1 MGKSLTSELAMRQTV
16 VFQRAIDAGRTSLT
30 EPEAKRLIASFG
42 IPVPAGCQIDAKNAH
57 DLSAAASLHAP
68 LAVKVI
74 SADVLHKSESGGVEL
89 HLADMSAVAAA
100 IDAVAARHHGV
111 AVEGYLVE
119 EMARPGVELV
129 IGGTVDTSFGPT
141 LLVGIGG
148 VFVEV
153 LDDVSMRLCPITRDD
168 AREMLAS
175 LRGAALLGGV
185 RGRPAINID
194 ALLDAMLAVGGTN
207 GLLLQHES
215 MIASLDLNPLIATA
229 DGCVAVDARVL
240 LRAGPAPAQVTPETS
255 LPANNLHQLLAPR
268 SIAVVGA
275 SSDGTGSGN
284 SFIRNLQ
291 GYGFEGRLSI
301 IHPTAQVIDGIPC
314 YPSLGALP
322 EAMDYAY
329 IAIPAARVPP
339 LLAAANGRV
348 AFAQV
353 MSSGFAE
360 VEGGEKLQMELLDS
374 ARKGGM
380 RIIGPNCL
388 GLHST
393 RARVTFI
400 DKMLD
405 TVGQFA
411 VISQSGGMGVDI
423 LRRGQARGVRFSHLI
438 TIGNA
443 ADVSVVEI
451 LDELLND
458 PDTKV
463 IGLYLESVP
472 DGRALF
478 NAFQSRFGI
487 GKPPKPVV
495 LLKGGTSL
503 QGQRAAQSHTG
514 AMASSERLWAALAR
528 QSGVA
533 LVDTLDA
540 FIDAALTFQLI
551 QPNYARPTQQ
561 VCLFGNGGG
570 TSVIACDALA
580 RHELS
585 VASFA
590 PEIINELEALQLPP
604 GASVINPIDTPVGVL
619 NKNQGAIVEAMLNIV
634 HRIDN
639 IDAIVL
645 HLNLPVIVGY
655 YDESLLR
662 NLVEA
667 AVRSRDAAKRNVHF
681 MLVLRSDGS
690 AAIDD
695 IRRGYRDDAIAR
707 GIAVYDE
714 IPQAAQALAALAWVE
729 RHGAAR
735 SHKRHSKRSVCSTK

>member
-1 MGKSLTSELAMRQTV
+1 MGKSDTGELAMSQTV
-16 VFQRAIDAGRTSLT
+16 VLQRAIDAGRTSLT
-30 EPEAKRLIASFG
+30 EPEAKRLVASFG
-42 IPVPAGCQIDAKNAH
+42 IPVPSGCEIDVGNSH
-57 DLSAAASLHAP
+57 ELSAVKSLHAP

-74 SADVLHKSESGGVEL
+74 SANVLHKSESGGVEL
-89 HLADMSAVAAA
+89 HLADISAVAVA
-100 IDAVAARHHGV
+100 IETIAARHQGV
-111 AVEGYLVE
+111 AVEGFLVE

-129 IGGTVDTSFGPT
+129 IGGTVDASFGPT
-141 LLVGIGG
+141 LLVGFGG
-148 VFVEV
+148 IFVEV
-153 LDDVSMRLCPITRDD
+153 LNDVSMRLCPVTRDD

-175 LRGAALLGGV
+175 LRGFALLGGV
-185 RGRPAINID
+185 RGRPAVKID
-194 ALLDAMLAVGGTN
+194 SVMDAMLAIGGAN
-207 GLLLQHES
+207 GLLMQHES
-215 MIASLDLNPLIATA
+215 MIASFDLNPLIATEE
-229 DGCVAVDARVL
+229 GCMAVDARVL
-240 LRAGPAPAQVTPETS
+240 LRVEPTPKPKTS
-255 LPANNLHQLLAPR
+255 EKSTSAKTLHQLLAPQ

-284 SFIRNLQ
+284 TFIRNLK
-291 GYGFEGRLSI
+291 GFGFRGRLSI
-301 IHPTAQVIDGIPC
+301 IHPTAQVIDGVPC
-314 YPSLGALP
+314 YPSLGMLP
-322 EAMDYAY
+322 EIVDYAY
-329 IAIPAARVPP
+329 IAIPAARVPS
-339 LLAAANGRV
+339 LLAEANGRV

-360 VEGGEKLQMELLDS
+360 VEGGEVLQTELLRS
-374 ARKGGM
+374 ARQGGV
-380 RIIGPNCL
+380 RVIGPNCL

-405 TVGQFA
+405 TVGHLA

-423 LRRGQARGVRFSHLI
+423 LRRGQARGLRFSHLI

-458 PDTKV
+458 PDVKV

-478 NAFQSRFGI
+478 DAFQSRFGT
-487 GKPPKPVV
+487 GRPPKPIV

-514 AMASSERLWAALAR
+514 AMASDERLWLALAR

-540 FIDAALTFQLI
+540 FIDVALTFQLI
-551 QPNYARPTQQ
+551 LPNYSRPTQK

-570 TSVIACDALA
+570 TSVIACDAFA
-580 RHELS
+580 RNGLT
-585 VASFA
+585 VAPFE
-590 PEIINELEALQLPP
+590 PNIINELDALQLPP
-604 GASVINPIDTPVGVL
+604 GASVINPIDTPVGAL
-619 NKNQGAIVEAMLNIV
+619 NKNQGAIAEGILNIV
-634 HRIDN
+634 YRVDN
-639 IDAIVL
+639 IDAIIL

-662 NLVEA
+662 NLVAA
-667 AVRSRDAAKRNVHF
+667 AVRSRDTASRNVHF
-681 MLVLRSDGS
+681 VLVLRSDGS
-690 AAIDD
+690 AIIDD
-695 IRRGYRDDAIAR
+695 IRRGYRDDAIAQ
-707 GIAVYDE
+707 GIATYDE

-729 RHGAAR
+729 RHGAER
-735 SHKRHSKRSVCSTK
+735 SHKHSS